1 MINAKNNN
9 TTLNSDLTNILVDNI
24 LESTASIMYIRQAT
38 YFYLLKLN
46 GWTRVDLNK
55 YIRNRAKLCKVDL
68 NRGVLSKES
77 AVADYCIMQKSV
89 LFNKVNILTDKK
101 ESFNVIKKIADIMQA
116 NQLKYNNLKDILTDK
131 KESSKEESSKE
142 ESSKEESSKEESS
155 KEESISLNSVIKYIK
170 QADSQA
176 LTLIIATAESMLE
189 DKKESSKKQKSKK
202 AA

>member
-9 TTLNSDLTNILVDNI
+9 TTLNNDLTNILIDNV
-24 LESTASIMYIRQAT
+24 LEQSASLMFIRQAT

-46 GWTRVDLNK
+46 GWTRKDLNFF
-55 YIRNRAKLCKVDL
+55 IRKRAESSKVDL

-77 AVADYCIMQKSV
+77 AVADYCITQKSV
-89 LFNKVNILTDKK
+89 LFNKVKILTDKDK
-101 ESFNVIKKIADIMQA
+101 SLQVIKQIANIMV
-116 NQLKYNNLKDILTDK
+116 NNNLKYNALKDSLVDK
-131 KESSKEESSKE
+131 KESSKAESDKAESSKVD
-142 ESSKEESSKEESS
+142 
-155 KEESISLNSVIKYIK
+155 LNAVIQYLK

-176 LTLIIATAESMLE
+176 LTLIIATAESMLK

>member
-9 TTLNSDLTNILVDNI
+9 TTLNNDLTNILVDNI

-46 GWTRVDLNK
+46 GWTRVDLSK

-77 AVADYCIMQKSV
+77 AVADYCITQKSV
-89 LFNKVNILTDKK
+89 LFSKVNILTDKK

-116 NQLKYNNLKDILTDK
+116 NQLKYNSLKDILTDK
-131 KESSKEESSKE
+131 K

-176 LTLIIATAESMLE
+176 LTLIIATAESMLK
-189 DKKESSKKQKSKK
+189 DKQIESSKKQKSKK

>member
-1 MINAKNNN
+1 MINVKNNN
-9 TTLNSDLTNILVDNI
+9 TTLNSDLTNVLIDNV
-24 LESTASIMYIRQAT
+24 LEQSASLMFIRQAT

-46 GWTRVDLNK
+46 GWTRKDLNFF
-55 YIRNRAKLCKVDL
+55 IRKRAESANVDL

-77 AVADYCIMQKSV
+77 AVADYCITQKSV

-116 NQLKYNNLKDILTDK
+116 NQLKYNALKDSLVDK
-131 KESSKEESSKE
+131 KESSKAESDKA
-142 ESSKEESSKEESS
+142 ESDKAESNKVD
-155 KEESISLNSVIKYIK
+155 LNAVIQYLK

-176 LTLIIATAESMLE
+176 LNLIIATAESILQ

>member
-9 TTLNSDLTNILVDNI
+9 TTLNNDLTNILVDNI

-38 YFYLLKLN
+38 YFYLIKLN

-77 AVADYCIMQKSV
+77 AVADYCITQKSV

-101 ESFNVIKKIADIMQA
+101 ESFNVIKKIANIMES
-116 NQLKYNNLKDILTDK
+116 NQLKYNSLKDILTDK

-142 ESSKEESSKEESS
+142 ESSKA
-155 KEESISLNSVIKYIK
+155 ESISLNSVIKYLK

-176 LTLIIATAESMLE
+176 LTLIIATAESILK
-189 DKKESSKKQKSKK
+189 DKQVESSKKQKSKK

>member
-9 TTLNSDLTNILVDNI
+9 TTLNSDLTNVLVDNI

-38 YFYLLKLN
+38 YFYLIKLN
-46 GWTRVDLNK
+46 GWSRADLNR

-77 AVADYCIMQKSV
+77 AVADYCITQKST
-89 LFNKVNILTDKK
+89 LFNKVDILTDKK
-101 ESFNVIKKIADIMQA
+101 ESFNVIKKIADIMRN
-116 NQLKYNNLKDILTDK
+116 NQLKYNSLKDILTDK
-131 KESSKEESSKE
+131 KESSKEESSEE
-142 ESSKEESSKEESS
+142 ESSKEESSKV
-155 KEESISLNSVIKYIK
+155 ESISLNSVIKYIK

-176 LTLIIATAESMLE
+176 LTLIIATAESMLQ

>member
-142 ESSKEESSKEESS
+142 ES
-155 KEESISLNSVIKYIK
+155 ISLNSVIKYIK

>member
-9 TTLNSDLTNILVDNI
+9 TTLNNDLTNVLVDNI

-46 GWTRVDLNK
+46 GWTRADLNK
-55 YIRNRAKLCKVDL
+55 YIHNRAKLCKVDL

-77 AVADYCIMQKSV
+77 AVADYCITQKST
-89 LFNKVNILTDKK
+89 LFNKVDILTDKK
-101 ESFNVIKKIADIMQA
+101 ESFKVIKKIADIMQA
-116 NQLKYNNLKDILTDK
+116 NQLKYNSLKDILTDK
-131 KESSKEESSKE
+131 KESG
-142 ESSKEESSKEESS
+142 KEESSKEESS

-176 LTLIIATAESMLE
+176 LTLIIATAESMLQ